1 MSTSP
6 VKRRWV
12 LYVSGFDPAGPA
24 KYHQLYKEQSA
35 LAAPLLGAKI
45 EVSKRS
51 NRNADKLVQ
60 WQVRHTPDDNPAEAV
75 ETDYVFARWD
85 DLVRQHWLPLRNVRQ
100 VWAFLQAFFATHWLF
115 WHSGAML
122 ALLRLGGMRT
132 FALIL
137 PLIIATVGL
146 ALIIM
151 NTAIGIW
158 GGIYHVFFD
167 QNTLVASIEYAQAAI
182 ISIVAL
188 VLWCLLSWQFEKRWH
203 MLWLMRSYLFTRLQA
218 LGRLPALEQRLSL
231 HAQHIRQAASSGLY
245 DEILVVG
252 HSSGCIMASLALAR
266 ALPLIGS
273 SPSQISLLTLGHCWP
288 MLSSLPSAQ
297 SARNELAHLSKQPVK
312 WVDVSAAADGCC
324 YAFVDPT
331 PENAPHRPQLVSA
344 RWHTLFPAATYQ
356 ALKRDRFRFHFQ
368 YLFATPVIGSCD
380 FFAITSGPLSL
391 TERFANVPAVKL
403 QK

>member
-1 MSTSP
+1 MSTLP

-35 LAAPLLGAKI
+35 LAAPLLRANI
-45 EVSKRS
+45 EVSERS
-51 NRNADKLVQ
+51 NRSADKLAQ
-60 WQVRHTPDDNPAEAV
+60 WRVSHTPDDRTASAT

-85 DLVRQHWLPLRNVRQ
+85 DLVRQHWLPLQTVRQ
-100 VWAFLQAFFATHWLF
+100 VWGFLQAFFATHVLYWG
-115 WHSGAML
+115 SGAML
-122 ALLRLGGMRT
+122 TLLRLGGLRT

-151 NTAIGIW
+151 ITTIGIW
-158 GGIYHVFFD
+158 GGINSLFFN
-167 QNTLVASIEYAQAAI
+167 QNTLLAGIEYARAAI
-182 ISIVAL
+182 ILIVAL
-188 VLWCLLSWQFEKRWH
+188 ALWCLLAWQLEKRWH

-218 LGRLPALEQRLSL
+218 LGRLPELEQRLSL
-231 HAQHIRQAASSGLY
+231 HAEHIRQAAGSGSY

-266 ALPLIGS
+266 VLPLANS
-273 SPSQISLLTLGHCWP
+273 SSSQISLLTLGHCWP
-288 MLSSLPSAQ
+288 MLSSLPTAQ
-297 SARNELAHLSKQPVK
+297 VARDELVHLSKQKIK

-331 PENAPHRPQLVSA
+331 PDNALQRPQLVSA
-344 RWHTLFPAATYQ
+344 RWHTLFPISEYQ

-368 YLFATPVIGSCD
+368 YLFATPVLGDCD
-380 FFAITSGPLSL
+380 FFAITSGSL
-391 TERFANVPAVKL
+391 TLAERFANVPAVKL